1 MQFRAGMDHSPEN
14 ADRAGANPNIILPQ
28 YCQSLHVN
36 LRPHN
41 KMRDSVRLVRR
52 FGEA

>member
-1 MQFRAGMDHSPEN
+1 MDHSPKN
-14 ADRAGANPNIILPQ
+14 ADRAGANPNIILAQ